1 MSSSDDSKSSV
12 TPEDGWPYVIPNY
25 ETLSAD
31 MQAFIKANM
40 QSLIDAAQ
48 AWAAKNP
55 PNGASS
61 ADLSE
66 HNLGMVTPGV
76 SFEITGRDHWH
87 SVGANYLH
95 TVGGA
100 VQENVTLTNQK
111 TIGAGLS
118 SDQQEELAA
127 DYQMVDGQRVHEV
140 LSNHWENIGGTYYS
154 QVGANLS
161 GGANAMVQSINGN
174 RYEAVNGNDI
184 SWAQQTKSEFYGNSE
199 SISLAKVVYSHTSYG
214 ANAKLIQGHEF
225 KQVKGTAYYTYGGQA
240 IPLPPPVEALSGPT
254 AEPLQVVIPSATST
268 TMPTQESS
276 YLNWTEVAE
285 GFASWLPY
293 AGTTYAGQS
302 LTPPPSVV
310 KIEESA
316 GSVIESI
323 FGLENKF
330 VQSLSTTTKY
340 GGTEDFTQGIR
351 SESVLGTSKEV
362 IVGSSMMTV
371 VGSHMPMVL
380 TSAGITVC
388 GSDQQLT
395 QVTEHLV
402 RTITS
407 PFISFASGDADG
419 DVDGEAEGEAES
431 AEIGGFAGED
441 EGASAAKVSKQGES
455 SGGSQSSTNATGES
469 VEQFTG
475 PENQFVAT
483 NQGPAP
489 GEATSSSDNT
499 SSASA
504 NNGDYESNETGDD
517 ELSSASNLSDSN
529 SDEAESKEV
538 SDSLPSM
545 NQIKSE
551 IEKKVESLV
560 AGFLKD
566 KLGWSD
572 QSVELFMRGSQALI
586 SQISKNIN
594 K

>member
-1 MSSSDDSKSSV
+1 MSSSDDSKTSV
-12 TPEDGWPYVIPNY
+12 TPQDGWPYVIPNFDS
-25 ETLSAD
+25 LSAD

-40 QSLIDAAQ
+40 QSLIEAAQ

-55 PNGASS
+55 PGGSS
-61 ADLSE
+61 AADRSE

-76 SFEITGRDHWH
+76 TFEVTGRDHWQ
-87 SVGANYLH
+87 SVGANFVH

-100 VQENVTLTNQK
+100 VQQNVTLTNQK
-111 TIGAGLS
+111 TIGAGLN
-118 SDQQEELAA
+118 SDQRDTVAA
-127 DYQMVDGQRVHEV
+127 DYQMVNGQRVHEV
-140 LSNHWENIGGTYYS
+140 LSNHWESIGGTYYS
-154 QVGANLS
+154 QVGSNLS
-161 GGANAMVQSINGN
+161 SGANAMVQSVNGN
-174 RYEAVNGNDI
+174 RYEAINGNDV
-184 SWAQQTKSEFYGNSE
+184 SWAKQSKSEFYGNSE
-199 SISLAKVVYSHTSYG
+199 SLSIAKVVHSHTSYG
-214 ANAKLIQGHEF
+214 ASAKLIQGHEF
-225 KQVKGTAYYTYGGQA
+225 KQIKGTAYYTYGGQA
-240 IPLPPPVEALSGPT
+240 IPLPPPTEALTGST
-254 AEPLQVVIPSATST
+254 LEPLEVVIPSATST
-268 TMPTQESS
+268 TMPTQDPSFL
-276 YLNWTEVAE
+276 YWTEIAD
-285 GFASWLPY
+285 GFATWLPY
-293 AGTTYAGQS
+293 AGTTYAGQT

-310 KIEESA
+310 KIEEAA

-362 IVGSSMMTV
+362 IVGSSMQTV

-441 EGASAAKVSKQGES
+441 EGASASKVSAQGEA
-455 SGGSQSSTNATGES
+455 SGGAQSSTTAEGKS
-469 VEQFTG
+469 VEQFKG
-475 PENQFVAT
+475 PNNQFEAT

-499 SSASA
+499 SGAS
-504 NNGDYESNETGDD
+504 GGGTSNVTGNTTSDGAS
-517 ELSSASNLSDSN
+517 SSAAGSNGSNAQDDAGDS
-529 SDEAESKEV
+529 SSAPSQLQDQLQKKIEA
-538 SDSLPSM
+538 L
-545 NQIKSE
+545 I
-551 IEKKVESLV
+551 

-572 QSVELFMRGSQALI
+572 ESVDLFMQGSAVVI
-586 SQISKNIN
+586 AQIAKNIN
-594 K
+594 Q

>member
-1 MSSSDDSKSSV
+1 MSDSDDSNTSV
-12 TPEDGWPYVIPNY
+12 APEDGWPYVIPNY
-25 ETLSAD
+25 DTLSAD

-40 QSLIDAAQ
+40 QSLIEAAQ

-55 PNGASS
+55 PGGSSS
-61 ADLSE
+61 ANLSE

-76 SFEITGRDHWH
+76 TFEITGRDHWH
-87 SVGANYLH
+87 SIGANYLH

-100 VQENVTLTNQK
+100 VQQNVTLTNNRV
-111 TIGAGLS
+111 IGAGLS
-118 SDQQEELAA
+118 SEQQSTLAA

-161 GGANAMVQSINGN
+161 GGANAMVQSINGT
-174 RYEAVNGNDI
+174 RYEAINGNDI
-184 SWAQQTKSEFYGNSE
+184 SWAKQSKSEFYGNSE
-199 SISLAKVVYSHTSYG
+199 SINIAKVVYAHTSYG
-214 ANAKLIQGHEF
+214 ASAKLIQGHEF
-225 KQVKGTAYYTYGGQA
+225 KQIKGTAYYTYGGQA
-240 IPLPPPVEALSGPT
+240 IPLPPPTEALTGST
-254 AEPLQVVIPSATST
+254 LDPLQVVIPAATST

-276 YLNWTEVAE
+276 FLNWTEIAE
-285 GFASWLPY
+285 GFATWLPY
-293 AGTTYAGQS
+293 AGTTYAGQT

-310 KIEESA
+310 KIEEAA
-316 GSVIESI
+316 GSVVESI

-362 IVGSSMMTV
+362 IVGSSMQTV

-441 EGASAAKVSKQGES
+441 EGAGASKVSAQGQS
-455 SGGSQSSTNATGES
+455 SGGAQNSSDKQGTS
-469 VEQFTG
+469 VEQFTA
-475 PENQFVAT
+475 PENEFEAT

-489 GEATSSSDNT
+489 GEATNSDDNSSDTSNGGGDSSS
-499 SSASA
+499 
-504 NNGDYESNETGDD
+504 TGDND
-517 ELSSASNLSDSN
+517 DDSDGDGDSSQKGGKQNDDGDSSNPLD
-529 SDEAESKEV
+529 
-538 SDSLPSM
+538 
-545 NQIKSE
+545 QIKDQIQKK
-551 IEKKVESLV
+551 IEDLV
-560 AGFLKD
+560 AGFLKE

-572 QSVELFMRGSQALI
+572 ESVDLFMKGSQVVIA
-586 SQISKNIN
+586 QIAENIN